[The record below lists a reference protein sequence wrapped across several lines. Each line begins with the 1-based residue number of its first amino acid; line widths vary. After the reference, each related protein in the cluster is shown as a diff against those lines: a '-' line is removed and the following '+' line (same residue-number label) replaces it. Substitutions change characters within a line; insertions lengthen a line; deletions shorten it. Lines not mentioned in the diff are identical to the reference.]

1 MPTRASQFRSTA
13 RLTSTAYRRGFTLV
27 EILIVIVMISLIALV
42 AIPRFA
48 TGNGRRNMESARM
61 RTSAALSTARQAAI
75 QKGQPVL
82 FTLTSDSVI
91 VKLKAATDTSNI
103 LSPIPLY
110 TLYQVHAATVP
121 TAVDPLTIEF
131 NARGFASAG
140 ARTVIQLTR
149 SGVADDSVV
158 ILSTGMVKR

>member
-1 MPTRASQFRSTA
+1 MSTRGSHVRSTA
-13 RLTSTAYRRGFTLV
+13 RLTSAAPRRGFTLV

-75 QKGQPVL
+75 TKGEPVQ
-82 FTLTSDSVI
+82 FVLTADSVS
-91 VKLKAATDTSNI
+91 VKRTAGGGDL

-110 TLYQVHAATVP
+110 TLYKVHAATVP

-131 NARGFASAG
+131 NARGFANAG
-140 ARTVIQLTR
+140 SRTVIQLTR
-149 SGVADDSVV
+149 SGVANDSVV
-158 ILSTGMVKR
+158 ILSTGMVRR